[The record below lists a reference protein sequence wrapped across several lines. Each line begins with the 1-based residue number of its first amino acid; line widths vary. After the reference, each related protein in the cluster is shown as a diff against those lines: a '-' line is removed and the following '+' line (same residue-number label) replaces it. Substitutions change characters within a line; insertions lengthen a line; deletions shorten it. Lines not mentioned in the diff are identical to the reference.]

1 MSNKDE
7 LQETKKENSL
17 NNTVISEEKKQELLD
32 ILTKQQEKIAEQE
45 AELSEL
51 EDKRRSLDEQE

>member
-7 LQETKKENSL
+7 LQDTKKENSL
-17 NNTVISEEKKQELLD
+17 NNTVISEERKQELLY
-32 ILTKQQEKIAEQE
+32 ILAKQRDKIAKQE

-51 EDKRRSLDEQE
+51 EDTRRSLDEQE